1 MAKPKSVQAYE
12 KEIVK
17 MIEARNGAFDNWL
30 TPQVEGAA
38 MNRVILAQI
47 HTEITGAKSLTI
59 TVSGSMGQ
67 EKREPHPLL
76 AVYDKMQR
84 TLLQQY
90 AALGLNYNA
99 TPSKINEPTGKA
111 AKEDDPLVQFYN
123 GFMDRNQVEPQGE
136 PK

>member
-17 MIEARNGAFDNWL
+17 MIEARNG
-30 TPQVEGAA
+30 V
-38 MNRVILAQI
+38 
-47 HTEITGAKSLTI
+47 
-59 TVSGSMGQ
+59 VSGSMGQ

-111 AKEDDPLVQFYN
+111 AKEDDPLVKFYS
-123 GFMDRNQVEPQGE
+123 GFMDIRDTTPDGE

>member
-1 MAKPKSVQAYE
+1 MTKPNSVKAYK

-17 MIEARNGAFDNWL
+17 MIEARNGSFDNWL
-30 TPQVEGAA
+30 TPQVESAA
-38 MNRVILAQI
+38 MNRVILAQL
-47 HTEITGAKSLTI
+47 HTEIANVKRLTI
-59 TVSGSMGQ
+59 TLSGSMGQ

-99 TPSKINEPTGKA
+99 TPSKINEHTGKA
-111 AKEDDPLVQFYN
+111 AKENDPIIEFYRVLN
-123 GFMDRNQVEPQGE
+123 E
-136 PK
+136 

>member
-17 MIEARNGAFDNWL
+17 MIEARNGVFDNWL
-30 TPQVEGAA
+30 SPQVEGAA

-47 HTEITGAKSLTI
+47 HTEITKEKSLTI
-59 TVSGSMGQ
+59 SVSGSMGQ

-84 TLLQQY
+84 TLLPQY

-111 AKEDDPLVQFYN
+111 AKEDDPLVQFYS

>member
-17 MIEARNGAFDNWL
+17 MIEARNGAFDTWL
-30 TPQVEGAA
+30 RPQVEGAA
-38 MNRVILAQI
+38 MNRVVLAKIHAEITKEANLTILA
-47 HTEITGAKSLTI
+47 
-59 TVSGSMGQ
+59 SGSMGQ
-67 EKREPHPLL
+67 QKREPHPLL

-111 AKEDDPLVQFYN
+111 AKEDDPLIKFY
-123 GFMDRNQVEPQGE
+123 QGLNDMQM
-136 PK
+136 

>member
-17 MIEARNGAFDNWL
+17 MIEARNGVFDNWL
-30 TPQVEGAA
+30 SPQVEGAA

-47 HTEITGAKSLTI
+47 HTEITKEKSLTI
-59 TVSGSMGQ
+59 SVSGSMGQ

-111 AKEDDPLVQFYN
+111 AKEDDPLVQFYS
-123 GFMDRNQVEPQGE
+123 GFMERNHTIPQGE

>member
-17 MIEARNGAFDNWL
+17 MIEARNGTFDNWL

-47 HTEITGAKSLTI
+47 HTEITDSKNLVK
-59 TVSGSMGQ
+59 TVFGSNGQ
-67 EKREPHPLL
+67 VKQEPHPLL
-76 AVYDKMQR
+76 GVYDKMQR

-111 AKEDDPLVQFYN
+111 AKEDEPLMKYYSA
-123 GFMDRNQVEPQGE
+123 FMDMRDNTPDGE

>member
-1 MAKPKSVQAYE
+1 MAEQNNVQEY
-12 KEIVK
+12 KDEIVK
-17 MIEARNGAFDNWL
+17 MIEARNGAFDFWL
-30 TPQVEGAA
+30 SPQVEGAA
-38 MNRVILAQI
+38 MNRVILAKI
-47 HTEITGAKSLTI
+47 HTELTNCNSLI
-59 TVSGSMGQ
+59 VSAFGSTGQ

-111 AKEDDPLVQFYN
+111 AKEDDPLVEFYKTA
-123 GFMDRNQVEPQGE
+123 MER
-136 PK
+136 

>member
-1 MAKPKSVQAYE
+1 MARPKSVQTYVQ
-12 KEIVK
+12 EIVK
-17 MIEARNGAFDNWL
+17 MIEARNGTFDNWL

-47 HTEITGAKSLTI
+47 HKEITGAKSLTI
-59 TVSGSMGQ
+59 IVSGSMGQ

-111 AKEDDPLVQFYN
+111 AKEDPIVQFYK
-123 GFMDRNQVEPQGE
+123 GFMDSKDVTPDGE

>member
-17 MIEARNGAFDNWL
+17 MIEARNGVFDNWL
-30 TPQVEGAA
+30 SPQVEGAA

-47 HTEITGAKSLTI
+47 HAEITQEKSLTI
-59 TVSGSMGQ
+59 SVSGSMGQ

-111 AKEDDPLVQFYN
+111 AKEDDPLVKFYS
-123 GFMDRNQVEPQGE
+123 GFMDIRDTTPDGE

>member
-1 MAKPKSVQAYE
+1 MAEQNNVQEY
-12 KEIVK
+12 KDEIVK
-17 MIEARNGAFDNWL
+17 MIEARNGEFDFWL
-30 TPQVEGAA
+30 SPQVEGAA
-38 MNRVILAQI
+38 MNRVILAKI
-47 HTEITGAKSLTI
+47 HTELTNCNSLI
-59 TVSGSMGQ
+59 VSAFGSTGQ

-111 AKEDDPLVQFYN
+111 AKEDDPLVEFYKTT
-123 GFMDRNQVEPQGE
+123 M
-136 PK
+136 K

>member
-1 MAKPKSVQAYE
+1 
-12 KEIVK
+12 
-17 MIEARNGAFDNWL
+17 
-30 TPQVEGAA
+30 

-84 TLLQQY
+84 TLDTCRD
-90 AALGLNYNA
+90 AVNGR
-99 TPSKINEPTGKA
+99 TPFAITQRRVVLRPI
-111 AKEDDPLVQFYN
+111 
-123 GFMDRNQVEPQGE
+123 
-136 PK
+136 

>member
-17 MIEARNGAFDNWL
+17 MIEARNGVFDNWL
-30 TPQVEGAA
+30 SPQVEGAA

-47 HTEITGAKSLTI
+47 HTEITGERSLTI
-59 TVSGSMGQ
+59 SVSGSMGQ

-111 AKEDDPLVQFYN
+111 AKEDDPLVQFYS
-123 GFMDRNQVEPQGE
+123 GFMERNHTIPQGE

>member
-17 MIEARNGAFDNWL
+17 MIEARNGVFDSWL
-30 TPQVEGAA
+30 SPQVEGAA

-47 HTEITGAKSLTI
+47 HTEITQEKSLTI
-59 TVSGSMGQ
+59 SVSGSMGQ

-111 AKEDDPLVQFYN
+111 AKEDDPLVKFYS
-123 GFMDRNQVEPQGE
+123 GFMDIRDTTPDGE

>member
-1 MAKPKSVQAYE
+1 MAEPKSVQDYE

-17 MIEARNGAFDNWL
+17 MIEARNGVFDNWL

-111 AKEDDPLVQFYN
+111 AKEDDPLVKFYS
-123 GFMDRNQVEPQGE
+123 GFMDVRDTTPDGE

>member
-17 MIEARNGAFDNWL
+17 MIEARNGVFDNWL
-30 TPQVEGAA
+30 SPQVEGAA

-47 HTEITGAKSLTI
+47 HTEITGEKSLTI
-59 TVSGSMGQ
+59 SVSGSMGQ

-111 AKEDDPLVQFYN
+111 AKEDDPLVKFYS
-123 GFMDRNQVEPQGE
+123 GFMDIRDTTPDGE

>member
-17 MIEARNGAFDNWL
+17 MIEARNGVFDNWL
-30 TPQVEGAA
+30 SPQVEGAA

-47 HTEITGAKSLTI
+47 HTEITKEKSLTI
-59 TVSGSMGQ
+59 SVSGSMGQ

-111 AKEDDPLVQFYN
+111 AKEDDPLVKFYS
-123 GFMDRNQVEPQGE
+123 GFMDIRDTTPDGE

>member
-1 MAKPKSVQAYE
+1 MTKQNDVQEYKE
-12 KEIVK
+12 EIVK
-17 MIEARNGAFDNWL
+17 MIEARTGTFDFWL
-30 TPQVEGAA
+30 SPQVEGAA
-38 MNRVILAQI
+38 MNRAILAKI
-47 HTEITGAKSLTI
+47 HTELTNSTSLI
-59 TVSGSMGQ
+59 VNGFGSTGQ

-111 AKEDDPLVQFYN
+111 AKEDDPLMEFYN
-123 GFMDRNQVEPQGE
+123 TI
-136 PK
+136 K

>member
-17 MIEARNGAFDNWL
+17 MIEARNGVFDNWL
-30 TPQVEGAA
+30 SPQVEGAA

-47 HTEITGAKSLTI
+47 HTEITKEKSLTI
-59 TVSGSMGQ
+59 SVSGSMGQ

-111 AKEDDPLVQFYN
+111 AKEDDPLVKFYS
-123 GFMDRNQVEPQGE
+123 GFMDIRDTTPNGE

>member
-1 MAKPKSVQAYE
+1 MAKQRSVQDYE
-12 KEIVK
+12 DEIVK
-17 MIEARNGAFDNWL
+17 MIEARNGAFDCWL
-30 TPQVEGAA
+30 TPQVETAA

-47 HTEITGAKSLTI
+47 HTEIAEAKNLTI
-59 TVSGSMGQ
+59 TVAGSMGQ

-84 TLLQQY
+84 TLIQQY

-111 AKEDDPLVQFYN
+111 AKDDGPLTQYL
-123 GFMDRNQVEPQGE
+123 EAL
-136 PK
+136 

>member
-1 MAKPKSVQAYE
+1 MAKSKSVQAYE

-17 MIEARNGAFDNWL
+17 MIESRNGSFDIWL
-30 TPQVEGAA
+30 IPQVEGAA

-47 HTEITGAKSLTI
+47 HAEIAGERSLTI
-59 TVSGSMGQ
+59 SIPGSMGQ

-76 AVYDKMQR
+76 SVYDKMQR

-111 AKEDDPLVQFYN
+111 AKEDDPLLQVYK
-123 GFMDRNQVEPQGE
+123 GFVNTKNTSNVEP
-136 PK
+136 K

>member
-17 MIEARNGAFDNWL
+17 MIEARNGVFDNWL
-30 TPQVEGAA
+30 SPQVEGAA

-47 HTEITGAKSLTI
+47 HTEITKEKSLTI
-59 TVSGSMGQ
+59 SVSGSMGQ

-111 AKEDDPLVQFYN
+111 AKEDDPLVQFYS
-123 GFMDRNQVEPQGE
+123 GFMERNQTIPQGE

>member
-1 MAKPKSVQAYE
+1 MAKPKSVHAYE

-17 MIEARNGAFDNWL
+17 MIEARNGVFDNWL
-30 TPQVEGAA
+30 RPLVEGAA

-47 HTEITGAKSLTI
+47 HTEITKEKSLTI
-59 TVSGSMGQ
+59 SVSGSMGQ

-111 AKEDDPLVQFYN
+111 AKEDDPLVKFYS
-123 GFMDRNQVEPQGE
+123 GFMDIRDTTPDGE

>member
-17 MIEARNGAFDNWL
+17 MIEARNGVFDNWL
-30 TPQVEGAA
+30 SPQVEGAA

-47 HTEITGAKSLTI
+47 HTEITKEKSLTI
-59 TVSGSMGQ
+59 SVSGSMGQ

-90 AALGLNYNA
+90 SALGLNYNA

-111 AKEDDPLVQFYN
+111 AKEDDPLVQFYS

>member
-1 MAKPKSVQAYE
+1 
-12 KEIVK
+12 
-17 MIEARNGAFDNWL
+17 
-30 TPQVEGAA
+30 

-111 AKEDDPLVQFYN
+111 VKEDDPLMKFYS
-123 GFMDRNQVEPQGE
+123 GFMNTRDNTPDGE

>member
-17 MIEARNGAFDNWL
+17 MIEARNGVFDNWL
-30 TPQVEGAA
+30 SPQVEGAA

-47 HTEITGAKSLTI
+47 HAEITQEKSLTI
-59 TVSGSMGQ
+59 SVSGSMGQ

-111 AKEDDPLVQFYN
+111 AKEDDPLMKFYN
-123 GFMDRNQVEPQGE
+123 GFTNMRNNTPDGE

>member
-1 MAKPKSVQAYE
+1 MAKPKSVQTYE

-17 MIEARNGAFDNWL
+17 MIEARNGVFDNWL
-30 TPQVEGAA
+30 SPQVEGAA

-47 HTEITGAKSLTI
+47 HTEITKEKSLTI
-59 TVSGSMGQ
+59 SVSGSMGQ

-111 AKEDDPLVQFYN
+111 AKEDDPLVKFYS
-123 GFMDRNQVEPQGE
+123 GFMDIRDTTPDGE

>member
-1 MAKPKSVQAYE
+1 
-12 KEIVK
+12 
-17 MIEARNGAFDNWL
+17 MIEARNGVFDNWL
-30 TPQVEGAA
+30 SPQVEGAA

-47 HTEITGAKSLTI
+47 HTEITKEKSLTI
-59 TVSGSMGQ
+59 SVSGSMGQ

-111 AKEDDPLVQFYN
+111 AKEDDPLVKFYS
-123 GFMDRNQVEPQGE
+123 GFMDIRDTTPDGE

>member
-1 MAKPKSVQAYE
+1 MTKTNSVEAYK

-17 MIEARNGAFDNWL
+17 MIEARNGGFDNWL

-38 MNRVILAQI
+38 MNRVILAQL
-47 HTEITGAKSLTI
+47 HTEIAKEKSLTF

-111 AKEDDPLVQFYN
+111 VKENDPMMEFYR
-123 GFMDRNQVEPQGE
+123 GLKEQS
-136 PK
+136 

>member
-1 MAKPKSVQAYE
+1 MAKQKKNVQTYE

-17 MIEARNGAFDNWL
+17 MIEARNGAFDYWL

-47 HTEITGAKSLTI
+47 HEEITEASSLTI
-59 TVSGSMGQ
+59 TASGSMGQ

-84 TLLQQY
+84 TLLLQY

-111 AKEDDPLVQFYN
+111 AKEDEPLVEYYRAFR
-123 GFMDRNQVEPQGE
+123 GGE
-136 PK
+136 

>member
-1 MAKPKSVQAYE
+1 MAKPKSADAYE

-17 MIEARNGAFDNWL
+17 MIEARNGSFDNWL
-30 TPQVEGAA
+30 TPQVESAA

-47 HTEITGAKSLTI
+47 HGEIASAKNLTI

-111 AKEDDPLVQFYN
+111 AKENDPLTEFYKTYMGVDDKPDN
-123 GFMDRNQVEPQGE
+123 E

>member
-1 MAKPKSVQAYE
+1 MEKINDVQTYKE
-12 KEIVK
+12 EIVK
-17 MIEARNGAFDNWL
+17 MIEARNGEYDFWL
-30 TPQVEGAA
+30 TPQVECAA
-38 MNRVILAQI
+38 MNRTVLAKI
-47 HTEITGAKSLTI
+47 HSEITNATNLI
-59 TVSGSMGQ
+59 VTVFGSTGQ

-111 AKEDDPLVQFYN
+111 AKDDDPLKELLN
-123 GFMDRNQVEPQGE
+123 GIKGNLDEPDI
-136 PK
+136 

>member
-1 MAKPKSVQAYE
+1 MTIPKSVEAYK

-17 MIEARNGAFDNWL
+17 MIEARNGSFDKWL

-38 MNRVILAQI
+38 MNRVILAQL
-47 HTEITGAKSLTI
+47 HTEITNAKSLSM

-67 EKREPHPLL
+67 IKREPYPLL

-99 TPSKINEPTGKA
+99 TPSKINEPTGKT
-111 AKEDDPLVQFYN
+111 AKENDPLTAFFSGLN
-123 GFMDRNQVEPQGE
+123 E
-136 PK
+136 